1 MSEVGRRGVVH
12 RAGRARRR
20 RRSRPSRRW
29 SSRPIGED
37 GCILYALHRGN
48 DDPRRLAFVE
58 RWESKEL
65 LGAHLESDHVKAV
78 LAKADDLFETGDI
91 VVYDAMPGG
100 EHARARSRRTPAADT
115 SAERAASAGAPPSFD
130 APRARGGTAR

>member
-1 MSEVGRRGVVH
+1 MSEVVVVGSFKAEPGKEAEALEAFKALVEPTH
-12 RAGRARRR
+12 
-20 RRSRPSRRW
+20 
-29 SSRPIGED
+29 GED

-100 EHARARSRRTPAADT
+100 HEKKGSLAAHA
-115 SAERAASAGAPPSFD
+115 
-130 APRARGGTAR
+130 GG